1 MNFDLSGFYYN
12 LSGFYYKC
20 FAEPALQPAGLLIA
34 ILAVYWSLVMFGA
47 IDLEFLD
54 WNFEFSLEGDSGA
67 LDFGLVPLRF
77 LNLGT
82 IPVMLWMTVFGF
94 SAWMLSLLIHYRWA
108 PDQADG
114 VVVAEAFGL
123 AMLVTKLATNP
134 FRSVFEIVE
143 PNRPETLIGQTCTIS
158 TLTAT
163 SLSGEA
169 HFTSEGAPLI
179 LSVRVSDGDLS
190 KGQTTKIIDY
200 NLSDNTYIVS
210 GTIEGDE

>member
-1 MNFDLSGFYYN
+1 MSFN
-12 LSGFYYKC
+12 LSGFYYRC
-20 FAEPALQPAGLLIA
+20 FADPALQPAGLLIA
-34 ILAVYWSLVMFGA
+34 ILVVYWSLVMFGA
-47 IDLEFLD
+47 LDLEFLD

-82 IPVMLWMTVFGF
+82 IPIMLWITVFGF
-94 SAWMLSLLIHYRWA
+94 SAWMLSLLIHYVWA
-108 PDQADG
+108 PEQADG
-114 VVVAEAFGL
+114 VVIAEAFGL
-123 AMLVTKLATNP
+123 AMLVTKLVTNP

-143 PNRPETLIGQTCTIS
+143 PNRPETLVGQTCTIS

-190 KGQTTKIIDY
+190 KGQTANIINY

>member
-1 MNFDLSGFYYN
+1 MNFDLSGFYYR
-12 LSGFYYKC
+12 C
-20 FAEPALQPAGLLIA
+20 FAEPALQPAGLVIA

-54 WNFEFSLEGDSGA
+54 WNFELSLEGDSGA
-67 LDFGLVPLRF
+67 LDFGTVPLRF

-94 SAWMLSLLIHYRWA
+94 SAWMLSLLIHYIWA

-123 AMLVTKLATNP
+123 AVLATKIATNP

-143 PNRPETLIGQTCTIS
+143 PNRPETLVGQTCTIS

-190 KGQTTKIIDY
+190 KGQTAKIIDY

>member
-1 MNFDLSGFYYN
+1 M
-12 LSGFYYKC
+12 
-20 FAEPALQPAGLLIA
+20 
-34 ILAVYWSLVMFGA
+34 
-47 IDLEFLD
+47 
-54 WNFEFSLEGDSGA
+54 
-67 LDFGLVPLRF
+67 
-77 LNLGT
+77 
-82 IPVMLWMTVFGF
+82 
-94 SAWMLSLLIHYRWA
+94 
-108 PDQADG
+108 
-114 VVVAEAFGL
+114 VVAEAFGL

-200 NLSDNTYIVS
+200 NLLTTRTS
-210 GTIEGDE
+210 